1 MMTLPWFCAFRF
13 KTQAVLPCCLKDTV
27 GEVVS
32 LKTYSFI
39 AVVCCCYCFKFF
51 FFFMLLSYLAAFA
64 TFHGGNYSIFNPW
77 KKIYYEEEGKSRKA
91 APLLWALP
99 GVVKRE
105 GLQQC
110 AVPIPSLQRLHPL
123 PAVQWQEGKP
133 GELEDLFC
141 QALSKHCLLSG

>member
-1 MMTLPWFCAFRF
+1 MPSDLKLRLYCLIAWQIHCERWFPL
-13 KTQAVLPCCLKDTV
+13 KLTVLLLLI
-27 GEVVS
+27 VVV
-32 LKTYSFI
+32 I
-39 AVVCCCYCFKFF
+39 ASIFF

-64 TFHGGNYSIFNPW
+64 TFHGDNYSIFNPW

-110 AVPIPSLQRLHPL
+110 AVPIPSSLQRLHPL

-133 GELEDLFC
+133 RELEDLFC